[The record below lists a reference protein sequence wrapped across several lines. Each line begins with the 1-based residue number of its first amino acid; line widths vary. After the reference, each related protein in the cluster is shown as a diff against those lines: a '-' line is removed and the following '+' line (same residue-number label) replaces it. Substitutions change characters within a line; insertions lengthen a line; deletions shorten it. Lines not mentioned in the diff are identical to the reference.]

1 MFQLLL
7 QICDDVTKFE
17 WHPNEEGVLI
27 GGCMNGQ
34 ILIWDITEY
43 IPKLATKISIWDH
56 EVVME
61 KQTDKLHIMDGFIPV
76 LHWSA
81 ESNLKAS
88 HKAHVKDLH
97 WLPSNV
103 WVSHDYTSPP
113 KSENSCTLV
122 CFSNCKSG
130 KFNCFFTSK
139 YSSAM
144 KVRIQSKIP
153 TLKCDN
159 LLHALQKVTF

>member
-1 MFQLLL
+1 MLFPGNMISKTYIVWVFQLLL

-103 WVSHDYTSPP
+103 WVGNDNTSPL
-113 KSENSCTLV
+113 KNESSCNL
-122 CFSNCKSG
+122 NCKSSH
-130 KFNCFFTSK
+130 FN
-139 YSSAM
+139 
-144 KVRIQSKIP
+144 
-153 TLKCDN
+153 
-159 LLHALQKVTF
+159 

>member
-103 WVSHDYTSPP
+103 WVGNDNTSPL
-113 KSENSCTLV
+113 KNESSCKIVSLAI
-122 CFSNCKSG
+122 SIN
-130 KFNCFFTSK
+130 FFTSK